1 MLLSCQPRVTVTS
14 CFVYK
19 VIRDLESID
28 HVYINPIRRIGLI
41 HTWSV
46 DSRYLKLIVKVNV
59 LLNNCKQN
67 TTSLS
72 LLVGIIVPRL
82 SLTKWKSRSSLTP
95 NILILGKSYDHCLSQ
110 THCIVTFTVNK
121 NRAKCYFWSQHCQ
134 QPCLFTSLLNRKFVL
149 NWVVWFL
156 RQKCLNLW

>member
-1 MLLSCQPRVTVTS
+1 MDVGPTKFVNMLMLLSCQPRVTVTS

-59 LLNNCKQN
+59 LLNDYKQN

-110 THCIVTFTVNK
+110 TRCILTIRVNT
-121 NRAKCYFWSQHCQ
+121 NMAKCYFWSQHCQ
-134 QPCLFTSLLNRKFVL
+134 LRCLFTLLLNKYQR
-149 NWVVWFL
+149 
-156 RQKCLNLW
+156 

>member
-1 MLLSCQPRVTVTS
+1 MDVGLTKFVNMLILLSCQPRVTVTS

-28 HVYINPIRRIGLI
+28 HVYINPIRKIGLI

-82 SLTKWKSRSSLTP
+82 SLTKWKSMSSLTP
-95 NILILGKSYDHCLSQ
+95 NILILGKSYDHCLSHL
-110 THCIVTFTVNK
+110 TIAVNT
-121 NRAKCYFWSQHCQ
+121 NMAKCYFGSQHCQ
-134 QPCLFTSLLNRKFVL
+134 LRCLFTLLLNKYQR
-149 NWVVWFL
+149 
-156 RQKCLNLW
+156 